1 MQIEVMPYKSS
12 PFHLDSGRGLAIECD
27 NVGKVIRKLNPQ
39 FLVVLN
45 SCFTTKKAV
54 ATVHTGAEKYVKLV
68 QNLLWR
74 KTPIFRLGG
83 DQES

>member
-45 SCFTTKKAV
+45 SCFTKNT
-54 ATVHTGAEKYVKLV
+54 E
-68 QNLLWR
+68 NLYIIDALA
-74 KTPIFRLGG
+74 
-83 DQES
+83 